1 MQIKIKLELPM
12 SRKKAL
18 LNELASAFND
28 QDNVYYIIDEVFK
41 SIQAFHKV
49 KLIEDDYFNVVFNDI
64 CQKIFNVEAQRPSVI
79 DLYDLND
86 IVIRQL
92 TDYIIEHIDD
102 FQTEKI
108 IYKKQSQNEYK
119 KLYKQERKSRGLEVS
134 DTEDNDEENDIS
146 DETYEKS
153 NIKEIFEEERKPQKK
168 VKKIDIK
175 SNSIKNGIK
184 NVMKPM
190 NNKIGG
196 GNAMKNT
203 IGSGMTGLQIQKQ
216 EELKTLIL
224 DLTEIET
231 MFNLDNVKSICLKT
245 VDLIN
250 SDYIINKNNN
260 YFTFKLLLQPEPK
273 ELYTDEIKL
282 EIEEGNYDII
292 TLIYTITQQMN
303 KLTEHHQFDITL
315 NKLNDIITI
324 SCINEEQQF
333 QLSDGP
339 LLDILGFKKSNMT
352 SNSFIGQKPFFLS
365 KRRTLS
371 LGICLN
377 NMEPIIYN
385 VLYLN
390 YGSSRTGCDNESTSI
405 TTEER
410 TLVHPEVLH
419 TFKNPISI
427 DNIYLDFDTFNF
439 RGVPFFVKLE
449 IKYF

>member
-1 MQIKIKLELPM
+1 M
-12 SRKKAL
+12 SRKKVL
-18 LNELASAFND
+18 LNELATAFND

-64 CQKIFNVEAQRPSVI
+64 CQKIFNVEAQRPSII

-92 TDYIIEHIDD
+92 TDYIIDHIDD

-134 DTEDNDEENDIS
+134 ETEDEENYINES
-146 DETYEKS
+146 QS
-153 NIKEIFEEERKPQKK
+153 NQSSSIKEIFEEDLKPQRK
-168 VKKIDIK
+168 VKKIEVQKKDIK
-175 SNSIKNGIK
+175 KNVIHNKINPIQNKINGNSNSGI
-184 NVMKPM
+184 
-190 NNKIGG
+190 
-196 GNAMKNT
+196 
-203 IGSGMTGLQIQKQ
+203 QIQKQ
-216 EELKTLIL
+216 QELKTLIL

-282 EIEEGNYDII
+282 EIEEGNYDVM
-292 TLIYTITQQMN
+292 TLIYTITQEIN
-303 KLTEHHQFDITL
+303 KLTEHHQFNITS
-315 NKLNDIITI
+315 NRLNDIITI

-339 LLDILGFKKSNMT
+339 LLDILGLKKSNLT
-352 SNSFIGQKPFFLS
+352 SNSFIGYKPFFLS

-377 NMEPIIYN
+377 NMEPIIYH

-390 YGSSRTGCDNESTSI
+390 YGNGNNTVTSG
-405 TTEER
+405 TTDER
-410 TLVHPEVLH
+410 TLLHPNVLH

>member
-1 MQIKIKLELPM
+1 M
-12 SRKKAL
+12 SRKKVL

-28 QDNVYYIIDEVFK
+28 QDNVYYIIEEVFK

-92 TDYIIEHIDD
+92 TDYIIDHIDD

-119 KLYKQERKSRGLEVS
+119 KLYKQERKSRGLDVS
-134 DTEDNDEENDIS
+134 DTEDEDDNDEENDTEIQ
-146 DETYEKS
+146 S

-168 VKKIDIK
+168 VKKIGVKTNIMK
-175 SNSIKNGIK
+175 SMKNGIK
-184 NVMKPM
+184 NVIKPM
-190 NNKIGG
+190 NNKIGSG
-196 GNAMKNT
+196 SNAIKNG
-203 IGSGMTGLQIQKQ
+203 IGGLQIQKQ

-245 VDLIN
+245 VDIIN
-250 SDYIINKNNN
+250 SDYMINKNNN

-273 ELYTDEIKL
+273 ELYTDEIKV
-282 EIEEGNYDII
+282 EIQEGNYDIT
-292 TLIYTITQQMN
+292 TLIYTITQEMN
-303 KLTEHHQFDITL
+303 KLTEYLFDVTHYT
-315 NKLNDIITI
+315 LNDIITI

-333 QLSDGP
+333 QLTDGP
-339 LLDILGFKKSNMT
+339 LLDILGFKSCNVT
-352 SNSFIGQKPFFLS
+352 SNSFIGYKPFFLS

-390 YGSSRTGCDNESTSI
+390 YGSSRTGCSSSSTSG
-405 TTEER
+405 TGGSSVEER
-410 TLVHPEVLH
+410 TIIQPDVLH